1 METGETGVPGD
12 LGQSVQYLVEEE
24 NNLGV
29 GKGNVA
35 IHLVRVTIQKR
46 RLWTVTQMKVVQE
59 REIILLSCTYIY
71 LYIVYLFAFKWLYP
85 TYVFS

>member
-24 NNLGV
+24 YNLGV

-46 RLWTVTQMKVVQE
+46 RLWTVTQMKIVQE
-59 REIILLSCTYIY
+59 SEIILLSCTYIY

>member
-1 METGETGVPGD
+1 METGDTGVPGG

-24 NNLGV
+24 NNLGI

-46 RLWTVTQMKVVQE
+46 RVWIVTQMKIVQE
-59 REIILLSCTYIY
+59 REIILLSCTYPVYTLY
-71 LYIVYLFAFKWLYP
+71 LYIVYLFAYK
-85 TYVFS
+85 

>member
-1 METGETGVPGD
+1 METGETGVPGN

-46 RLWTVTQMKVVQE
+46 RVWTVTQMRIVQE
-59 REIILLSCTYIY
+59 RKIIYSGFQAKVCTTF
-71 LYIVYLFAFKWLYP
+71 LALA
-85 TYVFS
+85 